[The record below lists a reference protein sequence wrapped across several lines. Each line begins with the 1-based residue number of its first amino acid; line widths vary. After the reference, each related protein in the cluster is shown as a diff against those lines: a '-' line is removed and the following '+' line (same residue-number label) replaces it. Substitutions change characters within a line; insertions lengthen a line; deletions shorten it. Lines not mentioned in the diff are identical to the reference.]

1 MKILNTLICGA
12 IVAVSGAGT
21 AIAAERVVVY
31 PTGQFPADVENVQ
44 SAIDSL
50 HAAGVDGVL
59 VLKAIDAGGTP
70 TPFNFGD
77 DPDPMNRGSIIIGGD
92 PSGSISIRGTKD
104 DDDDDN
110 GPWTTIYGG
119 FVPITMQR
127 RDDFEVRNV
136 RFDGAFQHAILVQSA
151 TNTIIKNNQ
160 ILDTVGYP
168 DFFRDPNDPSQGIF
182 PLTRAI
188 YLEGLG
194 FNADEITGKILI
206 KANLIDTATAAFT
219 DGITTFFTNAKTT
232 VGNNTIRGINVG
244 IRQDAFLQS
253 FDAVENEISA
263 FVPAPFF
270 FSGGIT
276 ASCGNGEDAQV
287 RIKDNEVA
295 VADDAG
301 GQAAAIALV
310 GDDFFS
316 PACTITNAEIKGNEI
331 QLTNAFS
338 GISVGA
344 FGFAGGN
351 VSFTGNSIKDNE
363 IAGTTLFG
371 IEVFAFI
378 DSTLPMPTTVMISG
392 DAVSVTKKKG
402 LESTGA

>member
-77 DPDPMNRGSIIIGGD
+77 DPNAIISGVVL
-92 PSGSISIRGTKD
+92 SGSISIRGTKD
-104 DDDDDN
+104 DYVDDN
-110 GPWTTIYGG
+110 GPWTRIYGG

-194 FNADEITGKILI
+194 
-206 KANLIDTATAAFT
+206 
-219 DGITTFFTNAKTT
+219 
-232 VGNNTIRGINVG
+232 
-244 IRQDAFLQS
+244 
-253 FDAVENEISA
+253 
-263 FVPAPFF
+263 
-270 FSGGIT
+270 
-276 ASCGNGEDAQV
+276 
-287 RIKDNEVA
+287 
-295 VADDAG
+295 
-301 GQAAAIALV
+301 
-310 GDDFFS
+310 
-316 PACTITNAEIKGNEI
+316 
-331 QLTNAFS
+331 
-338 GISVGA
+338 
-344 FGFAGGN
+344 
-351 VSFTGNSIKDNE
+351 
-363 IAGTTLFG
+363 
-371 IEVFAFI
+371 
-378 DSTLPMPTTVMISG
+378 
-392 DAVSVTKKKG
+392 
-402 LESTGA
+402 